1 MSSGAIDDNA
11 GGEIAVVEIGI
22 RFAEFGDHL
31 VDLVSKDVA
40 DTCGNCWS
48 DQSAFRGQPPA
59 SRGRSRISVIEFVTL
74 KATLRYRGDQQSLNN
89 PNAGNFYVM
98 AIDCLFPSAGHADGR
113 FIFRCPVQ
121 NVCRM
126 FGFWIN
132 LHVFGIFGV

>member
-1 MSSGAIDDNA
+1 MSQ
-11 GGEIAVVEIGI
+11 
-22 RFAEFGDHL
+22 L
-31 VDLVSKDVA
+31 VPMYRDKKILTRQK
-40 DTCGNCWS
+40 
-48 DQSAFRGQPPA
+48 FER
-59 SRGRSRISVIEFVTL
+59 RSRISVIEFVTL

-89 PNAGNFYVM
+89 RNAGNFYVM

-132 LHVFGIFGV
+132 LYVFGIFGV

>member
-1 MSSGAIDDNA
+1 AIWILYRMSQ
-11 GGEIAVVEIGI
+11 
-22 RFAEFGDHL
+22 L
-31 VDLVSKDVA
+31 VPMYRDKKILTRQK
-40 DTCGNCWS
+40 
-48 DQSAFRGQPPA
+48 FER
-59 SRGRSRISVIEFVTL
+59 RSRISVIEFVTL

-89 PNAGNFYVM
+89 RNAGNFYVM

-132 LHVFGIFGV
+132 LYVFGIFGMQGPTQAGNHANIDIVLYHCPASAER